1 MHFFYPYTSSSKVV
15 QSFGTLSPYFCA
27 INKNLTVMVLGNRIN
42 VTQRAGADGWDRVEV
57 KSGDRSS
64 ACSYQIKQQITIK
77 LGAPYNDTITIET
90 SEPISD
96 KSDIA
101 QFAKD
106 MLYAA
111 ELRHETNRKQKIAGN
126 KEFFRSRILPLWF
139 EREAYKARSRAEEQD
154 VRKKARRDLNAGTM
168 DLKAYNDHIRALN
181 SNVKDD
187 DYIDDIIAYNRR
199 LSNELDKVGVGADFH
214 FSYCDI
220 ERLIGKNMWQES
232 LQIKEYMGEAI
243 DMRLLN
249 TVRRGL
255 ENFNRLYNLELQH
268 LTFDQM
274 RARYD
279 HITTAGFGEIVL
291 AAAFY
296 KDGNLCAVM
305 AIDDCHG
312 RCALSHLVGGYA
324 LAEVLPK
331 MAYNAVVRDDRV
343 ILEGVEYTDSGV
355 RETIIIE

>member
-1 MHFFYPYTSSSKVV
+1 
-15 QSFGTLSPYFCA
+15 
-27 INKNLTVMVLGNRIN
+27 MVLGNRIN

-57 KSGDRSS
+57 KSGDRSI

-96 KSDIA
+96 KGDIA

-126 KEFFRSRILPLWF
+126 KEFFRSKILPLWF

-154 VRKKARRDLNAGTM
+154 MRKEARRDLNRGVM
-168 DLKAYNDHIRALN
+168 DLKAYNDLIRALN
-181 SNVKDD
+181 SNVQDD
-187 DYIDDIIAYNRR
+187 DYIDEIIAYNRR
-199 LSNELDKVGVGADFH
+199 LSNGLDKVGVGADFH

-220 ERLIGKNMWQES
+220 ERLIGKNIWAES
-232 LQIKEYMGEAI
+232 LQIKEHSGEAI
-243 DMRLLN
+243 DTRLLN
-249 TVRRGL
+249 TVRCGL